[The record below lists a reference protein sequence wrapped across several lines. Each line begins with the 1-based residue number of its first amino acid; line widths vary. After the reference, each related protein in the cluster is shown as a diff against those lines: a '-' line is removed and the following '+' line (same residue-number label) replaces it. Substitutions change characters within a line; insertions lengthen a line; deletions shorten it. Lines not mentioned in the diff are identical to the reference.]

1 MNPAERLME
10 NLVSSIEEQIT
21 AAKKLDA
28 ERLGEATAY
37 RQDLLFELEL
47 ERKNNNVVVTEK
59 MKKLQY
65 QISRLDERLMA
76 ILSTVNK
83 ACEGM
88 KTNTPAKVYGANG
101 RIRR

>member
-10 NLVSSIEEQIT
+10 NLLLCVQEQIA
-21 AAKKLDA
+21 AAKALDV
-28 ERLGEATAY
+28 ERLSETTEL

-47 ERKNNNVVVTEK
+47 ERKNNNISVTDK
-59 MKKLQY
+59 MKELKEE
-65 QISRLDERLMA
+65 IARLDERLMV
-76 ILSTVNK
+76 ILSTVKK

-101 RIRR
+101 RILR